1 MTFLN
6 RLLSRIKNE
15 RGAYMVFFAI
25 LIPILF
31 GCAGLAVD
39 LGNGFARHA
48 RLQKAA
54 DAAVLAASYVYDE
67 NNSAEMYRV
76 AEQYLQANLDNEE
89 DRALSLEEI
98 RKKYDMRLYPRHPKD
113 STKTEG
119 VLLTLDAT
127 EKIGA
132 KFIEFVGIHGF
143 SVDVR
148 ATTRVILKKNTGT
161 EDSGVFGFTMVAGY
175 SGPVENPG
183 DLNKNAIYINSDNVY
198 IHGKIHSNGPI
209 SIDHNNSGDKR
220 SVFIEK
226 GAFSSSAK
234 TDLEL
239 WSNRRIVDW
248 EHEDNTGPKDNGFYN
263 NDTMLRPRD
272 PPNRNDPFIYNPPPG
287 HQDPGSWAHFNRF
300 GYDDGTSQGQ
310 DVLASNTY
318 VDKIINIAME
328 KDNSSVE
335 KVYQYVEKYRN
346 EFSSTGGLYR
356 KDESSCKSGE
366 ESIYLDT
373 DGHYDSAGS
382 GRGFSVENDKQY
394 KIIITDG
401 DITVKSGN
409 CNTSWTNMTI
419 ISLHGNVTVN
429 ANEMNDR
436 FKAIIY
442 APNGC
447 VRYYHKVDFEGSI
460 VAKHIYSDVWDRSFY
475 WNPFQFGDHGESG
488 DSGSSGTT
496 GSGGVKQVKLHSNED
511 KDYSGIEISI

>member
-54 DAAVLAASYVYDE
+54 DAAVLAAAYVYDKD
-67 NNSAEMYRV
+67 NVTDLKTV
-76 AEQYLQANLDNEE
+76 AHTYLEANLYADTAMRDNYKI
-89 DRALSLEEI
+89 DKI
-98 RKKYDMRLYPRHPKD
+98 
-113 STKTEG
+113 TKRVYGDGTDETKG
-119 VLLTLDAT
+119 VLLSLYVSQNVDTTFMRILGLQKIPVSVEAT
-127 EKIGA
+127 ARLVPDSPI
-132 KFIEFVGIHGF
+132 
-143 SVDVR
+143 
-148 ATTRVILKKNTGT
+148 TG
-161 EDSGVFGFTMVAGY
+161 DPGVFGFTMVAGY
-175 SGPVENPG
+175 SGPVDNPG
-183 DLNKNAIYINSDNVY
+183 VLNKNAIYINSDNVY

-239 WSNRRIVDW
+239 WSNRRIIDK

-263 NDTMLRPRD
+263 NDTMLRP
-272 PPNRNDPFIYNPPPG
+272 PG
-287 HQDPGSWAHFNRF
+287 HQDPGSWVHFNRF

-318 VDKIINIAME
+318 VDKMINIAME

-382 GRGFSVENDKQY
+382 GSDFSENYKQY

-401 DITVKSGN
+401 DITVKQGN

-429 ANEMNDR
+429 ANEMHDR

-442 APNGC
+442 APNGY
-447 VRYYHKVDFEGSI
+447 VRYYPKVDFEGSI
-460 VAKHIYSDVWDRSFY
+460 VAKHIYSDVWNCSFY
-475 WNPFQFGDHGESG
+475 WNPFQFGDNGES
-488 DSGSSGTT
+488 
-496 GSGGVKQVKLHSNED
+496 KQVKLHSNED
-511 KDYSGIEISI
+511 KDYSEIEISI

>member
-1 MTFLN
+1 MTSLN

-54 DAAVLAASYVYDE
+54 DAAVLAAAYVYDKDDVTDLKT
-67 NNSAEMYRV
+67 V
-76 AEQYLQANLDNEE
+76 AHTYLEANLYADTAMRDNYKI
-89 DRALSLEEI
+89 DKI
-98 RKKYDMRLYPRHPKD
+98 
-113 STKTEG
+113 TKRVYGDGTDETKG
-119 VLLTLDAT
+119 VLLSLYVSQNVDTTFMRILGLQKIPVSVEAT
-127 EKIGA
+127 ARLVPDSPI
-132 KFIEFVGIHGF
+132 
-143 SVDVR
+143 
-148 ATTRVILKKNTGT
+148 TG
-161 EDSGVFGFTMVAGY
+161 DPGVFGFTMVAGY
-175 SGPVENPG
+175 SGPVENSW

-209 SIDHNNSGDKR
+209 SIDHNNSGGKR

-239 WSNRRIVDW
+239 WSNRKIVD
-248 EHEDNTGPKDNGFYN
+248 
-263 NDTMLRPRD
+263 
-272 PPNRNDPFIYNPPPG
+272 
-287 HQDPGSWAHFNRF
+287 SWAHFNRF

-318 VDKIINIAME
+318 VDKINIAME

-346 EFSSTGGLYR
+346 EFSPTGGLYR
-356 KDESSCKSGE
+356 NDESSCKSGE

-401 DITVKSGN
+401 DITVKQGN

-447 VRYYHKVDFEGSI
+447 VRYYHKVAFEGSI
-460 VAKHIYSDVWDRSFY
+460 VAKHIYTDVWDRSFY

>member
-1 MTFLN
+1 
-6 RLLSRIKNE
+6 
-15 RGAYMVFFAI
+15 
-25 LIPILF
+25 
-31 GCAGLAVD
+31 
-39 LGNGFARHA
+39 
-48 RLQKAA
+48 
-54 DAAVLAASYVYDE
+54 VLAAAYVYDKDDVTDLKT
-67 NNSAEMYRV
+67 V
-76 AEQYLQANLDNEE
+76 AHTYLEANLYADTAMRDNYKI
-89 DRALSLEEI
+89 DKI
-98 RKKYDMRLYPRHPKD
+98 
-113 STKTEG
+113 TKRVYGDGTDETKG
-119 VLLTLDAT
+119 VLLSLYVSQNVDTTFMRILGLQKIPVSVEAT
-127 EKIGA
+127 ARLVPDSPI
-132 KFIEFVGIHGF
+132 
-143 SVDVR
+143 
-148 ATTRVILKKNTGT
+148 TG
-161 EDSGVFGFTMVAGY
+161 DPGVFGFTMVAGY
-175 SGPVENPG
+175 SGPVENSW

-239 WSNRRIVDW
+239 WSNRKIVD
-248 EHEDNTGPKDNGFYN
+248 
-263 NDTMLRPRD
+263 
-272 PPNRNDPFIYNPPPG
+272 
-287 HQDPGSWAHFNRF
+287 SWAHFNRF

-318 VDKIINIAME
+318 VDKINIAME

-346 EFSSTGGLYR
+346 EFSPTGGLYR
-356 KDESSCKSGE
+356 NDESSCKSGE

-401 DITVKSGN
+401 DITVKQGN

-447 VRYYHKVDFEGSI
+447 VRYYHKVAFEGSI
-460 VAKHIYSDVWDRSFY
+460 VAKHIYTDVWDRSFY

>member
-54 DAAVLAASYVYDE
+54 DAAVLAAAYVYDKD
-67 NNSAEMYRV
+67 NVTDLKTV
-76 AEQYLQANLDNEE
+76 AHTYLEANLYADTAMRDNYKI
-89 DRALSLEEI
+89 DKI
-98 RKKYDMRLYPRHPKD
+98 
-113 STKTEG
+113 TKRVYGDGTDETKG
-119 VLLTLDAT
+119 VLLSLYVSQNVDTTFMRILGLQKIPVSVEAT
-127 EKIGA
+127 ARLVPDSPI
-132 KFIEFVGIHGF
+132 
-143 SVDVR
+143 
-148 ATTRVILKKNTGT
+148 TG
-161 EDSGVFGFTMVAGY
+161 DPGVFGFTMVAGY
-175 SGPVENPG
+175 SGPVDNPG
-183 DLNKNAIYINSDNVY
+183 VLNKNAIYINSDNVY

-239 WSNRRIVDW
+239 WSHSQNVTW
-248 EHEDNTGPKDNGFYN
+248 EHENNTGPKDNGFYN
-263 NDTMLRPRD
+263 NDTMLRP
-272 PPNRNDPFIYNPPPG
+272 PG
-287 HQDPGSWAHFNRF
+287 HQDPGLWVHFNRF

-318 VDKIINIAME
+318 VDKINIAME

-346 EFSSTGGLYR
+346 EFSTTGGLYR

-382 GRGFSVENDKQY
+382 GRGFSENDKQY

-401 DITVKSGN
+401 DINVKQGN

-447 VRYYHKVDFEGSI
+447 VRYYHKVAFEGSI
-460 VAKHIYSDVWDRSFY
+460 VAKHIYTDVWDRSFY

>member
-54 DAAVLAASYVYDE
+54 DAAVLAAAYVYDKDDVTDLKT
-67 NNSAEMYRV
+67 V
-76 AEQYLQANLDNEE
+76 AHTYLEANLYADTAMRDNYKI
-89 DRALSLEEI
+89 DKI
-98 RKKYDMRLYPRHPKD
+98 
-113 STKTEG
+113 TKRVYGDGTDETKG
-119 VLLTLDAT
+119 VLLSLYVSQNVDTTFMRILGLQKIPVSVEAT
-127 EKIGA
+127 ARLVPDSPI
-132 KFIEFVGIHGF
+132 
-143 SVDVR
+143 
-148 ATTRVILKKNTGT
+148 TG
-161 EDSGVFGFTMVAGY
+161 DPGVFGFTMVAGY
-175 SGPVENPG
+175 SEPFENPW
-183 DLNKNAIYINSDNVY
+183 DLKKDDINRNAIYINSDNVY

-239 WSNRRIVDW
+239 WSNRSIVDW
-248 EHEDNTGPKDNGFYN
+248 EHENNTGPKDNGFYN
-263 NDTMLRPRD
+263 NDTMLC
-272 PPNRNDPFIYNPPPG
+272 PPG
-287 HQDPGSWAHFNRF
+287 HQDPGSWVHFNRF
-300 GYDDGTSQGQ
+300 GYYDGTSQGQ

-318 VDKIINIAME
+318 VDKINIAME

-346 EFSSTGGLYR
+346 EFGGLYR

-382 GRGFSVENDKQY
+382 GSGFSENDKQY

-401 DITVKSGN
+401 DITVKQGN

-447 VRYYHKVDFEGSI
+447 VRYYHKVAFEGSI
-460 VAKHIYSDVWDRSFY
+460 VAKHIYTDVWDRSFY

>member
-31 GCAGLAVD
+31 ACAGLAVD

-54 DAAVLAASYVYDE
+54 DAAVLAAAYVYDKDDVTDLKT
-67 NNSAEMYRV
+67 V
-76 AEQYLQANLDNEE
+76 AHTYLEANLYADTAMRDNYKI
-89 DRALSLEEI
+89 DKI
-98 RKKYDMRLYPRHPKD
+98 
-113 STKTEG
+113 TKRVYGDGTDETKG
-119 VLLTLDAT
+119 VLLSLYVSQNVDTTFMRILGLQKIPVSVEAT
-127 EKIGA
+127 ARLVPDSPI
-132 KFIEFVGIHGF
+132 
-143 SVDVR
+143 
-148 ATTRVILKKNTGT
+148 TG
-161 EDSGVFGFTMVAGY
+161 DPGVFGFTMVAGY
-175 SGPVENPG
+175 SGPVENSW
-183 DLNKNAIYINSDNVY
+183 DLNKNAIYINSCNVY

-209 SIDHNNSGDKR
+209 SIDHNNIEDKR

-226 GAFSSSAK
+226 GAFSSSVQ
-234 TDLEL
+234 TDLDL
-239 WSNRRIVDW
+239 WSNRI
-248 EHEDNTGPKDNGFYN
+248 
-263 NDTMLRPRD
+263 
-272 PPNRNDPFIYNPPPG
+272 IYNQPPG
-287 HQDPGSWAHFNRF
+287 HQDPGSGAHFNRF
-300 GYDDGTSQGQ
+300 GYYDGTSQGQ

-318 VDKIINIAME
+318 VDKMINIAME

-475 WNPFQFGDHGESG
+475 WNPFQFGDNGES
-488 DSGSSGTT
+488 
-496 GSGGVKQVKLHSNED
+496 KQVKLHSNED
-511 KDYSGIEISI
+511 KDYSEIEISI

>member
-6 RLLSRIKNE
+6 RLRSSLKNE

-54 DAAVLAASYVYDE
+54 DAAVLAAAYVYDKDDVTDLKT
-67 NNSAEMYRV
+67 V
-76 AEQYLQANLDNEE
+76 AHTYLEANLYADTAMRDNYKI
-89 DRALSLEEI
+89 DKI
-98 RKKYDMRLYPRHPKD
+98 
-113 STKTEG
+113 TKRVYGDGTDETKG
-119 VLLTLDAT
+119 VLLSLYVSQNVDTTFMRILGLQKIPVSVEAT
-127 EKIGA
+127 ARLVPDSPI
-132 KFIEFVGIHGF
+132 
-143 SVDVR
+143 
-148 ATTRVILKKNTGT
+148 TG
-161 EDSGVFGFTMVAGY
+161 DPGVFGFTMVAGY

-209 SIDHNNSGDKR
+209 SIDKNNIGDKR

-239 WSNRRIVDW
+239 WSNRSIVDK
-248 EHEDNTGPKDNGFYN
+248 EHENNTGPKDNGFYN
-263 NDTMLRPRD
+263 NDTMLS
-272 PPNRNDPFIYNPPPG
+272 PPG
-287 HQDPGSWAHFNRF
+287 HQDPGSWVHFNRF

-318 VDKIINIAME
+318 VDKINIAME

-382 GRGFSVENDKQY
+382 GRGFSVENNKQY

-401 DITVKSGN
+401 DITVNREN

-419 ISLHGNVTVN
+419 ISLHGNVYVY
-429 ANEMNDR
+429 ANEMHDR

-447 VRYYHKVDFEGSI
+447 VRYYHKVAFEGSI
-460 VAKHIYSDVWDRSFY
+460 VAKHIFSNVWYCSFY

>member
-54 DAAVLAASYVYDE
+54 DAAVLAAAYVYDK
-67 NNSAEMYRV
+67 NDVTDLKTV
-76 AEQYLQANLDNEE
+76 AHTYLEANLYADTAMKDNYKI
-89 DRALSLEEI
+89 DKI
-98 RKKYDMRLYPRHPKD
+98 
-113 STKTEG
+113 TKRVYGDGTDETKG
-119 VLLTLDAT
+119 VLLSLYVSQNVDTTFMRILGLQKIPVSVEAT
-127 EKIGA
+127 ARLVPDSPI
-132 KFIEFVGIHGF
+132 
-143 SVDVR
+143 
-148 ATTRVILKKNTGT
+148 TG
-161 EDSGVFGFTMVAGY
+161 DPGVFGFTMVAGY
-175 SGPVENPG
+175 SGPVENSG

-209 SIDHNNSGDKR
+209 SIDNNNIGDKR

-239 WSNRRIVDW
+239 WSHSQNVDW
-248 EHEDNTGPKDNGFYN
+248 EHENNTGPKDNGFYN
-263 NDTMLRPRD
+263 NDTMLRP
-272 PPNRNDPFIYNPPPG
+272 PG
-287 HQDPGSWAHFNRF
+287 HQDPGLWVHFNRF
-300 GYDDGTSQGQ
+300 GYYDGTSQGQ

-318 VDKIINIAME
+318 VDKINIAME

-346 EFSSTGGLYR
+346 EFPPTGGLYR

-382 GRGFSVENDKQY
+382 GHGFSVENDKQY

-401 DITVKSGN
+401 DINVNPEN

-419 ISLHGNVTVN
+419 ISLHGNVNVY
-429 ANEMNDR
+429 ANEMHDR

-447 VRYYHKVDFEGSI
+447 VRYYHKVAFEGSI
-460 VAKHIYSDVWDRSFY
+460 VAKHIFSNVWYCSFY

-511 KDYSGIEISI
+511 KDYSEIEISI

>member
-54 DAAVLAASYVYDE
+54 DAAVLAAAYVYDKDDVTDLKT
-67 NNSAEMYRV
+67 V
-76 AEQYLQANLDNEE
+76 AHTYLEANLYADTAMRDNYKI
-89 DRALSLEEI
+89 DKI
-98 RKKYDMRLYPRHPKD
+98 
-113 STKTEG
+113 TKRVYGDGTDETKG
-119 VLLTLDAT
+119 VLLSLYVSQNVDTTFMRILGLQKIPVSVEAT
-127 EKIGA
+127 ARLVPDSPI
-132 KFIEFVGIHGF
+132 
-143 SVDVR
+143 
-148 ATTRVILKKNTGT
+148 TG
-161 EDSGVFGFTMVAGY
+161 DPGVFGFTMVAGY
-175 SGPVENPG
+175 SGPVENSW

-239 WSNRRIVDW
+239 WSHSQNVTW
-248 EHEDNTGPKDNGFYN
+248 EHENNTGPKDNGFYN
-263 NDTMLRPRD
+263 NDTMLRP
-272 PPNRNDPFIYNPPPG
+272 PG
-287 HQDPGSWAHFNRF
+287 HQDPGLWVHFNRL

-318 VDKIINIAME
+318 VDKINIAME

-346 EFSSTGGLYR
+346 EFSPTGGLYR

-401 DITVKSGN
+401 DINVKQGN

-447 VRYYHKVDFEGSI
+447 VRYYHKVAFEGSI
-460 VAKHIYSDVWDRSFY
+460 VAKHIYTDVWDRSFY

>member
-1 MTFLN
+1 MTFFD

-31 GCAGLAVD
+31 ACAGLAVD

-54 DAAVLAASYVYDE
+54 DAAVLAAAYVYDKDDVTDLKT
-67 NNSAEMYRV
+67 V
-76 AEQYLQANLDNEE
+76 AHTYLEANLYADTAMRDNYKI
-89 DRALSLEEI
+89 DKI
-98 RKKYDMRLYPRHPKD
+98 
-113 STKTEG
+113 TKRVYGDGTDETKG
-119 VLLTLDAT
+119 VLLSLYVSQNVDTTFMRILGLQKIPVSVEAT
-127 EKIGA
+127 ARLVPDSPI
-132 KFIEFVGIHGF
+132 
-143 SVDVR
+143 
-148 ATTRVILKKNTGT
+148 TG
-161 EDSGVFGFTMVAGY
+161 DPGVFGFTMVAGY
-175 SGPVENPG
+175 SKFFKDPWESNKNTI
-183 DLNKNAIYINSDNVY
+183 DKNAIYIHNDNVY

-209 SIDHNNSGDKR
+209 SIDNNNIGDKR

-248 EHEDNTGPKDNGFYN
+248 EHENNTGPQDNGFYN

-287 HQDPGSWAHFNRF
+287 HHDPGSWAHFNRF

-318 VDKIINIAME
+318 VDKINIAME

-346 EFSSTGGLYR
+346 EFSPNGGLYR

-366 ESIYLDT
+366 ESIYLAT

-382 GRGFSVENDKQY
+382 GRGFSDREENYKQY

-401 DITVKSGN
+401 DITVNPGN

-447 VRYYHKVDFEGSI
+447 VRYSHKVAFEGSI
-460 VAKHIYSDVWDRSFY
+460 VAEHIYSDAGNYSFY

-488 DSGSSGTT
+488 GSGSSGTT

-511 KDYSGIEISI
+511 KDYSEIEISI

>member
-1 MTFLN
+1 MTSLN

-31 GCAGLAVD
+31 ACAGLAVD

-54 DAAVLAASYVYDE
+54 DAAVLAAAYVYDKDDVTDLKT
-67 NNSAEMYRV
+67 V
-76 AEQYLQANLDNEE
+76 AHTYLEANLYADTAMRDNYKI
-89 DRALSLEEI
+89 DKI
-98 RKKYDMRLYPRHPKD
+98 
-113 STKTEG
+113 TKRVYGDGTDETKG
-119 VLLTLDAT
+119 VLLSLYVSQNVDTTFMRILGLQKIPVSVEAT
-127 EKIGA
+127 ARLVPDSPI
-132 KFIEFVGIHGF
+132 
-143 SVDVR
+143 
-148 ATTRVILKKNTGT
+148 TG
-161 EDSGVFGFTMVAGY
+161 DPGVFGFTMVAGY
-175 SGPVENPG
+175 SGPVENFW
-183 DLNKNAIYINSDNVY
+183 DWNKNAIYIHGDNVY

-209 SIDHNNSGDKR
+209 SIDDNNIGDKR

-239 WSNRRIVDW
+239 WSHRRIVDW

-272 PPNRNDPFIYNPPPG
+272 PPNRNDPFIDNPPPG
-287 HQDPGSWAHFNRF
+287 HHDPGSWVHFNRF
-300 GYDDGTSQGQ
+300 GYADGTSQGQ

-318 VDKIINIAME
+318 VDKINIAMK

-346 EFSSTGGLYR
+346 EFSPTGELYR

-373 DGHYDSAGS
+373 DGHYDSASS
-382 GRGFSVENDKQY
+382 GRDFSENNKQY

-401 DITVKSGN
+401 DITVKQGN

-442 APNGC
+442 APNGY
-447 VRYYHKVDFEGSI
+447 VFYYPKMAFEGSI
-460 VAKHIYSDVWDRSFY
+460 VAKHIFSDVWNCSFC

-511 KDYSGIEISI
+511 KDYSEIEISI

>member
-54 DAAVLAASYVYDE
+54 DAAVLAAAYVYDKDDVTDLKT
-67 NNSAEMYRV
+67 V
-76 AEQYLQANLDNEE
+76 AHTYLEANLYADTAMRDNYKI
-89 DRALSLEEI
+89 DKI
-98 RKKYDMRLYPRHPKD
+98 
-113 STKTEG
+113 TKRVYGDGTDETKG
-119 VLLTLDAT
+119 VLLSLYVSQNVDTTFMRILGLQKIPVSVEAT
-127 EKIGA
+127 ARLVPDSPI
-132 KFIEFVGIHGF
+132 
-143 SVDVR
+143 
-148 ATTRVILKKNTGT
+148 TG
-161 EDSGVFGFTMVAGY
+161 DPGVFGFTMVAGY
-175 SGPVENPG
+175 SGPVDNPG
-183 DLNKNAIYINSDNVY
+183 VLNKNAIYINSDNVY

-239 WSNRRIVDW
+239 WSHSQNVTL
-248 EHEDNTGPKDNGFYN
+248 EHENNTGPKDNGFYN
-263 NDTMLRPRD
+263 NDTMLRP
-272 PPNRNDPFIYNPPPG
+272 PG
-287 HQDPGSWAHFNRF
+287 HQDPGLWVHFNRF

-318 VDKIINIAME
+318 VDKINIAME

-346 EFSSTGGLYR
+346 PTGGLYR

-382 GRGFSVENDKQY
+382 GRGFSENDKQY

-401 DITVKSGN
+401 DITVKQGN

-447 VRYYHKVDFEGSI
+447 VRYYHKVAFEGSI
-460 VAKHIYSDVWDRSFY
+460 VAKHIYTDVWDRSFY

>member
-54 DAAVLAASYVYDE
+54 DAAVLAAAYVYDKDDVTDLKT
-67 NNSAEMYRV
+67 V
-76 AEQYLQANLDNEE
+76 AHTYLEANLYADTAMRDNYKI
-89 DRALSLEEI
+89 DKI
-98 RKKYDMRLYPRHPKD
+98 
-113 STKTEG
+113 TKRVYGDGTDETKG
-119 VLLTLDAT
+119 VLLSLYVSQNVDTTFMRILGLQKIPVSVEAT
-127 EKIGA
+127 ARLVPDSPI
-132 KFIEFVGIHGF
+132 
-143 SVDVR
+143 
-148 ATTRVILKKNTGT
+148 TG
-161 EDSGVFGFTMVAGY
+161 DPGVFGFTMVAGY
-175 SGPVENPG
+175 SGPVENSW

-209 SIDHNNSGDKR
+209 SIDHNNNGDKR

-239 WSNRRIVDW
+239 WSHSQNVEG
-248 EHEDNTGPKDNGFYN
+248 EHENNTGPKDNGFYN
-263 NDTMLRPRD
+263 NDTMLRP
-272 PPNRNDPFIYNPPPG
+272 PG
-287 HQDPGSWAHFNRF
+287 HQDPGLWVHFNRF

-318 VDKIINIAME
+318 VDKINIAME

-382 GRGFSVENDKQY
+382 GRGFSENYKQY

-401 DITVKSGN
+401 DINVNQGN

-419 ISLHGNVTVN
+419 ISLHGNVNVY
-429 ANEMNDR
+429 ANEMHDR

>member
-31 GCAGLAVD
+31 ACAGLAVD

-54 DAAVLAASYVYDE
+54 DAAVLAAAYVYDKDDVTDLKT
-67 NNSAEMYRV
+67 V
-76 AEQYLQANLDNEE
+76 AHTYLEANLYADTAMRDNYKI
-89 DRALSLEEI
+89 DKI
-98 RKKYDMRLYPRHPKD
+98 
-113 STKTEG
+113 TKRVYGDGTDETKG
-119 VLLTLDAT
+119 VLLSLYVSQNVDTTFMRILGLQKIPVSVEAT
-127 EKIGA
+127 ARLVPDSPI
-132 KFIEFVGIHGF
+132 
-143 SVDVR
+143 
-148 ATTRVILKKNTGT
+148 TG
-161 EDSGVFGFTMVAGY
+161 DPGVFGFTMVAGY
-175 SGPVENPG
+175 SGPVVNSW
-183 DLNKNAIYINSDNVY
+183 DLNKNAIYIKSCNVY

-209 SIDHNNSGDKR
+209 SIDHNNIEDKR

-226 GAFSSSAK
+226 GAFSSSVQ
-234 TDLEL
+234 TDLDL
-239 WSNRRIVDW
+239 WSNRQ
-248 EHEDNTGPKDNGFYN
+248 
-263 NDTMLRPRD
+263 
-272 PPNRNDPFIYNPPPG
+272 PPG
-287 HQDPGSWAHFNRF
+287 DQDPGSGAHFNRF
-300 GYDDGTSQGQ
+300 GYYDGTSQGQ

-318 VDKIINIAME
+318 VDKINIAME

-346 EFSSTGGLYR
+346 EFSPTGGLYR

-382 GRGFSVENDKQY
+382 GSGFSENNKQY

-401 DITVKSGN
+401 EINVNLGN

-419 ISLHGNVTVN
+419 ISLHGNVNVY
-429 ANEMNDR
+429 ANEMHDR

-442 APNGC
+442 APNGD
-447 VRYYHKVDFEGSI
+447 VRYYPKVDFEGSI
-460 VAKHIYSDVWDRSFY
+460 VAKHIFSDVWDCSFY
-475 WNPFQFGDHGESG
+475 WNPFQFGDS
-488 DSGSSGTT
+488 
-496 GSGGVKQVKLHSNED
+496 GVKQVKLHSNED

>member
-6 RLLSRIKNE
+6 RLLSSLKNE

-89 DRALSLEEI
+89 DRALSLDEI
-98 RKKYDMRLYPRHPKD
+98 RKKYDMKLYGRKAQD
-113 STKTEG
+113 STKTKG
-119 VLLTLDAT
+119 VLLSLYVSQNVDTTFMRILGLQKIPVSVEAT
-127 EKIGA
+127 ARLVPDSPI
-132 KFIEFVGIHGF
+132 
-143 SVDVR
+143 
-148 ATTRVILKKNTGT
+148 TG
-161 EDSGVFGFTMVAGY
+161 DPGVFGFTMVAGY
-175 SGPVENPG
+175 SGPVDNPG
-183 DLNKNAIYINSDNVY
+183 VLNKNAIYINSDNVY

-209 SIDHNNSGDKR
+209 SIDHNNIGDKR

-239 WSNRRIVDW
+239 WSHSQNVTW
-248 EHEDNTGPKDNGFYN
+248 EHENNTGPKDNGFYN
-263 NDTMLRPRD
+263 NDTMLRP
-272 PPNRNDPFIYNPPPG
+272 PG
-287 HQDPGSWAHFNRF
+287 HQDPGLWVHFNRF
-300 GYDDGTSQGQ
+300 GYYDGTSQGQ

-318 VDKIINIAME
+318 VDKINIAME

-346 EFSSTGGLYR
+346 EFGGLYR

-382 GRGFSVENDKQY
+382 GSGFSENYKQY

-401 DITVKSGN
+401 DITVNREN

-419 ISLHGNVTVN
+419 ISLHGDVNVY
-429 ANEMNDR
+429 ANEMHDR

-447 VRYYHKVDFEGSI
+447 VRYYHKVAFEGSI
-460 VAKHIYSDVWDRSFY
+460 VAKHIFSNVWYCSFY

>member
-31 GCAGLAVD
+31 ACAGLAVD

-54 DAAVLAASYVYDE
+54 DAAVLAAAYVYDKDDVTDLKT
-67 NNSAEMYRV
+67 V
-76 AEQYLQANLDNEE
+76 AHTYLEANLYADTAMRDNYKI
-89 DRALSLEEI
+89 DKI
-98 RKKYDMRLYPRHPKD
+98 
-113 STKTEG
+113 TKRVYGDGTDETKG
-119 VLLTLDAT
+119 VLLSLYVSQNVDTTFMRILGLQKIPVSVEAT
-127 EKIGA
+127 ARLVPDSPI
-132 KFIEFVGIHGF
+132 
-143 SVDVR
+143 
-148 ATTRVILKKNTGT
+148 TG
-161 EDSGVFGFTMVAGY
+161 DPGVFGFTMVAGY
-175 SGPVENPG
+175 SGPVDNPG
-183 DLNKNAIYINSDNVY
+183 VLNKNAIYINSDNVY

-239 WSNRRIVDW
+239 WSHSQNVTW
-248 EHEDNTGPKDNGFYN
+248 EHENNTGPKDNGFYN
-263 NDTMLRPRD
+263 NDTMLRP
-272 PPNRNDPFIYNPPPG
+272 PG
-287 HQDPGSWAHFNRF
+287 HQDPGLWVHFNRF

-318 VDKIINIAME
+318 VDKINIAME

-382 GRGFSVENDKQY
+382 GRGFSENDKQY

-401 DITVKSGN
+401 DITVKQGN

-447 VRYYHKVDFEGSI
+447 VRYYHKVAFEGSI
-460 VAKHIYSDVWDRSFY
+460 VAKHIYTDVWDRSFY

>member
-6 RLLSRIKNE
+6 RLRSSLKNE

-31 GCAGLAVD
+31 ACAGLAVD

-54 DAAVLAASYVYDE
+54 DAAVLAAAYVYDKDDVTDLKT
-67 NNSAEMYRV
+67 V
-76 AEQYLQANLDNEE
+76 AHTYLEANLYADTAMRDNYKI
-89 DRALSLEEI
+89 DKI
-98 RKKYDMRLYPRHPKD
+98 
-113 STKTEG
+113 TKRVYGEGTDETKG
-119 VLLTLDAT
+119 VLLSLYVSQNVDTTFMRILGLQKIPVSVEAT
-127 EKIGA
+127 ARLVPDSPI
-132 KFIEFVGIHGF
+132 
-143 SVDVR
+143 
-148 ATTRVILKKNTGT
+148 TG
-161 EDSGVFGFTMVAGY
+161 DPGVFGFTMVAGY
-175 SGPVENPG
+175 SGPVENFW
-183 DLNKNAIYINSDNVY
+183 DWNKNAIYINSCNVY

-209 SIDHNNSGDKR
+209 SIDHNNIEDKR

-226 GAFSSSAK
+226 GAFSSSVQ
-234 TDLEL
+234 TDLDL
-239 WSNRRIVDW
+239 WSNRI
-248 EHEDNTGPKDNGFYN
+248 
-263 NDTMLRPRD
+263 
-272 PPNRNDPFIYNPPPG
+272 IYNQPPG
-287 HQDPGSWAHFNRF
+287 HQDPGSGAHFNRF
-300 GYDDGTSQGQ
+300 GYYDGTSQGQ

-318 VDKIINIAME
+318 VDKMINIAME

-475 WNPFQFGDHGESG
+475 WNPFQFGDNGES
-488 DSGSSGTT
+488 
-496 GSGGVKQVKLHSNED
+496 KQVKLHSNED
-511 KDYSGIEISI
+511 KDYSEIEISI

>member
-54 DAAVLAASYVYDE
+54 DAAVLAAAYVYDKDDVTDLKT
-67 NNSAEMYRV
+67 V
-76 AEQYLQANLDNEE
+76 AHTYLEANLYADTAMRDNYKI
-89 DRALSLEEI
+89 DKI
-98 RKKYDMRLYPRHPKD
+98 
-113 STKTEG
+113 TKRVYGDGTDETKG
-119 VLLTLDAT
+119 VLLSLYVSQNVDTTFMRILGLQKIPVSVEAT
-127 EKIGA
+127 ARLVPDSPI
-132 KFIEFVGIHGF
+132 
-143 SVDVR
+143 
-148 ATTRVILKKNTGT
+148 TG
-161 EDSGVFGFTMVAGY
+161 DPGVFGFTMVAGY

-183 DLNKNAIYINSDNVY
+183 DLNKNAIWINSDNVY

-239 WSNRRIVDW
+239 WSHSQNVTW
-248 EHEDNTGPKDNGFYN
+248 EHENNTGPKDNGFYN
-263 NDTMLRPRD
+263 NDTMLRP
-272 PPNRNDPFIYNPPPG
+272 PG
-287 HQDPGSWAHFNRF
+287 HQDPGLWVHFNRF
-300 GYDDGTSQGQ
+300 GYYDGTSQGQ

-318 VDKIINIAME
+318 VDKINIAME

-373 DGHYDSAGS
+373 NGHYDSAGS

-401 DITVKSGN
+401 DINVNPEN

-419 ISLHGNVTVN
+419 ISLHGNVNVY
-429 ANEMNDR
+429 ANVMHDR

-447 VRYYHKVDFEGSI
+447 VRYYHKVAFEGSI
-460 VAKHIYSDVWDRSFY
+460 VAKHIFSNVWYCSFY

>member
-127 EKIGA
+127 EKIGS

-148 ATTRVILKKNTGT
+148 ATTRVILKKNIGTG
-161 EDSGVFGFTMVAGY
+161 DSGVFGFTMVAGY
-175 SGPVENPG
+175 SGPVVNSW
-183 DLNKNAIYINSDNVY
+183 DLDKNAIHIKSDNVY

-209 SIDHNNSGDKR
+209 SIDHNTSGGKR

-226 GAFSSSAK
+226 GAFSSSVK

-239 WSNRRIVDW
+239 WSNRI
-248 EHEDNTGPKDNGFYN
+248 
-263 NDTMLRPRD
+263 
-272 PPNRNDPFIYNPPPG
+272 IYNPPPE
-287 HQDPGSWAHFNRF
+287 HQDSGSWAHFNRF
-300 GYDDGTSQGQ
+300 GYDDGTRQGQ

-318 VDKIINIAME
+318 VDKMINIAME

-346 EFSSTGGLYR
+346 ATGGLYR

-373 DGHYDSAGS
+373 DGHYTDVHDDFAVSKH
-382 GRGFSVENDKQY
+382 GFSVENDKQY

-401 DITVKSGN
+401 DINVKQGN

-419 ISLHGNVTVN
+419 ISLHGNVNVY
-429 ANEMNDR
+429 ANEMHDR

-460 VAKHIYSDVWDRSFY
+460 VAKHIYSDVWNRSFY

-511 KDYSGIEISI
+511 KDYSEIEISI

>member
-6 RLLSRIKNE
+6 RLLSSLKNE

-54 DAAVLAASYVYDE
+54 DAAVLAAAYVYDKDDVTDLKT
-67 NNSAEMYRV
+67 V
-76 AEQYLQANLDNEE
+76 AHTYLEANLYADTAMRDNYKI
-89 DRALSLEEI
+89 DKI
-98 RKKYDMRLYPRHPKD
+98 
-113 STKTEG
+113 TKRVYGDGTDETKG
-119 VLLTLDAT
+119 VLLSLYVSQNVDTTFMRILGLQKIPVSVEAT
-127 EKIGA
+127 ARLVPDSPI
-132 KFIEFVGIHGF
+132 
-143 SVDVR
+143 
-148 ATTRVILKKNTGT
+148 TG
-161 EDSGVFGFTMVAGY
+161 DPGVFGFTMVAGY
-175 SGPVENPG
+175 SGPVENSW

-239 WSNRRIVDW
+239 WSHSQNVTW
-248 EHEDNTGPKDNGFYN
+248 EHENNTGPKDNGFYN
-263 NDTMLRPRD
+263 NDTMLRP
-272 PPNRNDPFIYNPPPG
+272 PG
-287 HQDPGSWAHFNRF
+287 HQDPGLWVHFNRF

-318 VDKIINIAME
+318 VDKINIAME

-346 EFSSTGGLYR
+346 PTGGLYR

-382 GRGFSVENDKQY
+382 GRGFSENDKQY

-401 DITVKSGN
+401 DITVKQGN

-447 VRYYHKVDFEGSI
+447 VRYYHKVAFEGSI
-460 VAKHIYSDVWDRSFY
+460 VAKHIYTDVWDRSFY

>member
-1 MTFLN
+1 MTFFD
-6 RLLSRIKNE
+6 RLLSSLKNE

-39 LGNGFARHA
+39 LGNGFARHE

-54 DAAVLAASYVYDE
+54 DAAVLAAAYVYDKDDVTDLKT
-67 NNSAEMYRV
+67 V
-76 AEQYLQANLDNEE
+76 AHTYLEANLYADTAMRDNYKI
-89 DRALSLEEI
+89 DKI
-98 RKKYDMRLYPRHPKD
+98 
-113 STKTEG
+113 TKRVYGDGTDETKG
-119 VLLTLDAT
+119 VLLSLYVSQNVDTTFMRILGLQKIPVSVEAT
-127 EKIGA
+127 ARLVPDSPI
-132 KFIEFVGIHGF
+132 
-143 SVDVR
+143 
-148 ATTRVILKKNTGT
+148 TG
-161 EDSGVFGFTMVAGY
+161 DPGVFGFTMVAGY
-175 SGPVENPG
+175 SGPVENFW
-183 DLNKNAIYINSDNVY
+183 DLNKNAIYIHGDNVY

-239 WSNRRIVDW
+239 WSNSREVTW

-263 NDTMLRPRD
+263 NDTMLRP
-272 PPNRNDPFIYNPPPG
+272 PG
-287 HQDPGSWAHFNRF
+287 HQDPGSWVHFNRF

-318 VDKIINIAME
+318 VDKINIAMK

-401 DITVKSGN
+401 DITVKQGN

-442 APNGC
+442 APNGN
-447 VRYYHKVDFEGSI
+447 VWYYHKVAFEGSI
-460 VAKHIYSDVWDRSFY
+460 VAKHIFSDVWNRSFY

>member
-54 DAAVLAASYVYDE
+54 DAAVLAAAYVYDKDDVTDLKT
-67 NNSAEMYRV
+67 V
-76 AEQYLQANLDNEE
+76 AHTYLEANLYADSAMRDNYKIDKITKRVYGDGTDETKGIL
-89 DRALSLEEI
+89 LSL
-98 RKKYDMRLYPRHPKD
+98 YVSQNVDTTFMRILGLQKIPVSVEATARLVPD
-113 STKTEG
+113 SP
-119 VLLTLDAT
+119 
-127 EKIGA
+127 I
-132 KFIEFVGIHGF
+132 
-143 SVDVR
+143 
-148 ATTRVILKKNTGT
+148 TG
-161 EDSGVFGFTMVAGY
+161 DPGVFGFTMVAGY
-175 SGPVENPG
+175 SGPVENFW
-183 DLNKNAIYINSDNVY
+183 DLNKNAIYIHGDNVY

-209 SIDHNNSGDKR
+209 SIDKNNIGDKR

-239 WSNRRIVDW
+239 WSNSREVTW

-263 NDTMLRPRD
+263 NDTMLRP
-272 PPNRNDPFIYNPPPG
+272 PG
-287 HQDPGSWAHFNRF
+287 HQDPGSWVHFNRF
-300 GYDDGTSQGQ
+300 GYYDGTSQGQ

-318 VDKIINIAME
+318 VDKINIAMK

-346 EFSSTGGLYR
+346 EFSSTGELYR

-366 ESIYLDT
+366 ESIYLAT

-401 DITVKSGN
+401 DITVKQGN

-442 APNGC
+442 APNGN
-447 VRYYHKVDFEGSI
+447 VWYYHKVAFEGSI
-460 VAKHIYSDVWDRSFY
+460 VAKHIFSDVWDRSFY

>member
-6 RLLSRIKNE
+6 RLLSSLKNE

-54 DAAVLAASYVYDE
+54 DAAVLAAAYVYDK
-67 NNSAEMYRV
+67 NDVTDLKTV
-76 AEQYLQANLDNEE
+76 AHTYLEANLYADTAMRDNYKI
-89 DRALSLEEI
+89 DKI
-98 RKKYDMRLYPRHPKD
+98 
-113 STKTEG
+113 TKRVYGDGTDETKG
-119 VLLTLDAT
+119 VLLSLYVSQNVDTTFMRILGLQKIPVSVEAT
-127 EKIGA
+127 ARLVPDSPI
-132 KFIEFVGIHGF
+132 
-143 SVDVR
+143 
-148 ATTRVILKKNTGT
+148 TG
-161 EDSGVFGFTMVAGY
+161 DPGVFGFTMVAGY
-175 SGPVENPG
+175 SGPVENFW
-183 DLNKNAIYINSDNVY
+183 DLNKNAIYIHGDNVY

-209 SIDHNNSGDKR
+209 SIDKNNIGDKR

-239 WSNRRIVDW
+239 WSNSREVTW

-263 NDTMLRPRD
+263 NDTMLRP
-272 PPNRNDPFIYNPPPG
+272 PG
-287 HQDPGSWAHFNRF
+287 HQDPGSWVHFNRF
-300 GYDDGTSQGQ
+300 GYNDGTSQGQ

-318 VDKIINIAME
+318 VDKINIAMK

-346 EFSSTGGLYR
+346 EFGGLYR

-382 GRGFSVENDKQY
+382 GRGFSVENYKQY

-401 DITVKSGN
+401 DITVKQGN

-442 APNGC
+442 APNGN
-447 VRYYHKVDFEGSI
+447 VWYYHKVAFEGSI
-460 VAKHIYSDVWDRSFY
+460 VAKHIFSDVWNCSFY

-496 GSGGVKQVKLHSNED
+496 GSSGVKQVKLHSNED
-511 KDYSGIEISI
+511 KDYSEIEISI

>member
-6 RLLSRIKNE
+6 RLLFSLKNE

-54 DAAVLAASYVYDE
+54 DAAVLAAAYVYDKDDVTDLKT
-67 NNSAEMYRV
+67 V
-76 AEQYLQANLDNEE
+76 AHTYLEANLYADTAMRDNYKI
-89 DRALSLEEI
+89 DKI
-98 RKKYDMRLYPRHPKD
+98 
-113 STKTEG
+113 TKRVYGDGTDETKG
-119 VLLTLDAT
+119 VLLSLYVSQNVDTTFMRILGLQKIPVSVEAT
-127 EKIGA
+127 ARLVPDSPI
-132 KFIEFVGIHGF
+132 
-143 SVDVR
+143 
-148 ATTRVILKKNTGT
+148 TG
-161 EDSGVFGFTMVAGY
+161 DPGVFGFTMVAGY
-175 SGPVENPG
+175 SGPVENFW

-239 WSNRRIVDW
+239 WSHSQNVDW
-248 EHEDNTGPKDNGFYN
+248 EHENNTGPKDNGFYN
-263 NDTMLRPRD
+263 NDTMLRP
-272 PPNRNDPFIYNPPPG
+272 PG
-287 HQDPGSWAHFNRF
+287 HQDPGSWVHFNRF
-300 GYDDGTSQGQ
+300 GYYDGTSQGQ

-318 VDKIINIAME
+318 VDKINIAME

-373 DGHYDSAGS
+373 DGRYDSAGS
-382 GRGFSVENDKQY
+382 GHGFSVENHKQY

-401 DITVKSGN
+401 DITVKQGN

>member
-31 GCAGLAVD
+31 ACAGLAVD

-54 DAAVLAASYVYDE
+54 DAAVLAAAYVYDKDDVTDLKT
-67 NNSAEMYRV
+67 V
-76 AEQYLQANLDNEE
+76 AHTYLEANLYADTAMRDNYKI
-89 DRALSLEEI
+89 DKI
-98 RKKYDMRLYPRHPKD
+98 
-113 STKTEG
+113 TKRVYGDGTDETKG
-119 VLLTLDAT
+119 VLLSLYVSQNVDTTFMRILGLQKIPVSVEAT
-127 EKIGA
+127 ARLVPDSPI
-132 KFIEFVGIHGF
+132 
-143 SVDVR
+143 
-148 ATTRVILKKNTGT
+148 TG
-161 EDSGVFGFTMVAGY
+161 DPGVFGFTMVAGY
-175 SGPVENPG
+175 SGPVDNPG
-183 DLNKNAIYINSDNVY
+183 VLNKNAIYINSDNVY

-239 WSNRRIVDW
+239 WSHSQNVTW
-248 EHEDNTGPKDNGFYN
+248 EHENNTGPKDNGFYN
-263 NDTMLRPRD
+263 NDTMLRP
-272 PPNRNDPFIYNPPPG
+272 PG
-287 HQDPGSWAHFNRF
+287 HQDPGLWVHFNRF

-318 VDKIINIAME
+318 VDKINIAME

-346 EFSSTGGLYR
+346 EFSPTGGLYR

-382 GRGFSVENDKQY
+382 GRGFSENDKQY

-401 DITVKSGN
+401 DINVKQGN

-447 VRYYHKVDFEGSI
+447 VRYYHKVAFEGSI
-460 VAKHIYSDVWDRSFY
+460 VAKHIYTDVWDRSFY

>member
-54 DAAVLAASYVYDE
+54 DAAVLAAAYVYDKD
-67 NNSAEMYRV
+67 NVTDLKTV
-76 AEQYLQANLDNEE
+76 AHTYLEANLYADTAMRDNYKI
-89 DRALSLEEI
+89 DKI
-98 RKKYDMRLYPRHPKD
+98 
-113 STKTEG
+113 TKRVYGDGTDETKG
-119 VLLTLDAT
+119 VLLSLYVSQNVDTTFMRILGLQKIPVSVEAT
-127 EKIGA
+127 ARLVPDSPI
-132 KFIEFVGIHGF
+132 
-143 SVDVR
+143 
-148 ATTRVILKKNTGT
+148 TG
-161 EDSGVFGFTMVAGY
+161 DPGVFGFTMVAGY
-175 SGPVENPG
+175 SGPVDNPG
-183 DLNKNAIYINSDNVY
+183 VLNKNAIYINSDNVY

-239 WSNRRIVDW
+239 WSHSQNVTW
-248 EHEDNTGPKDNGFYN
+248 EHENNTGPKDNGFYN
-263 NDTMLRPRD
+263 NDTMLRP
-272 PPNRNDPFIYNPPPG
+272 PG
-287 HQDPGSWAHFNRF
+287 HQDPGLWVHFNRF

-318 VDKIINIAME
+318 VDKINIAME

-346 EFSSTGGLYR
+346 EFSPTGGLYR
-356 KDESSCKSGE
+356 NDESSCKSGE

-382 GRGFSVENDKQY
+382 GRGFSENDKQY

-401 DITVKSGN
+401 DINVKQGN

-447 VRYYHKVDFEGSI
+447 VRYYHKVAFEGSI
-460 VAKHIYSDVWDRSFY
+460 VAKHIYTDVWDRSFY

>member
-1 MTFLN
+1 MTSLN

-31 GCAGLAVD
+31 TCAGLAVD

-54 DAAVLAASYVYDE
+54 DAAVLAAAYVYDKDDVTDLKT
-67 NNSAEMYRV
+67 V
-76 AEQYLQANLDNEE
+76 AHTYLEANLYADTAMRDNYKI
-89 DRALSLEEI
+89 DKI
-98 RKKYDMRLYPRHPKD
+98 
-113 STKTEG
+113 TKRVYGDGTDETKG
-119 VLLTLDAT
+119 VLLSLYVSQNVDTTFMRILGLQKIPVSVEAT
-127 EKIGA
+127 ARLVPDSPI
-132 KFIEFVGIHGF
+132 
-143 SVDVR
+143 
-148 ATTRVILKKNTGT
+148 TG
-161 EDSGVFGFTMVAGY
+161 DPGVFGFTMVAGY
-175 SGPVENPG
+175 SGPVDNPG
-183 DLNKNAIYINSDNVY
+183 VLNKNAIYINSDNVY

-239 WSNRRIVDW
+239 WSHSQNVTW
-248 EHEDNTGPKDNGFYN
+248 EHENNTGPKDNGFYN
-263 NDTMLRPRD
+263 NDTMLRP
-272 PPNRNDPFIYNPPPG
+272 PG
-287 HQDPGSWAHFNRF
+287 HQDPGLWVHFNRF

-318 VDKIINIAME
+318 VDKINIAME

-346 EFSSTGGLYR
+346 EFSPTGGLYR

-382 GRGFSVENDKQY
+382 GRGFSVENYKQY

-401 DITVKSGN
+401 DINVKQGN

>member
-6 RLLSRIKNE
+6 RLRSSLKNE
-15 RGAYMVFFAI
+15 RGAYMVFFAV

-54 DAAVLAASYVYDE
+54 DAAVLAAAYVYDKDDVTDLKT
-67 NNSAEMYRV
+67 V
-76 AEQYLQANLDNEE
+76 AHTYLEANLYADTAMRDNYKI
-89 DRALSLEEI
+89 DKI
-98 RKKYDMRLYPRHPKD
+98 
-113 STKTEG
+113 TKRVYGDGTDETKG
-119 VLLTLDAT
+119 VLLSLYASQNVDTTFMRILGLQKIPVSVEAT
-127 EKIGA
+127 ARLVPDSPI
-132 KFIEFVGIHGF
+132 
-143 SVDVR
+143 
-148 ATTRVILKKNTGT
+148 TG
-161 EDSGVFGFTMVAGY
+161 DPGVFGFTMVAGY
-175 SGPVENPG
+175 SGPVVNSW
-183 DLNKNAIYINSDNVY
+183 DLDKNAIHIKSDNVY

-209 SIDHNNSGDKR
+209 SIDHNTSGGKR

-226 GAFSSSAK
+226 GAFSSSVK

-239 WSNRRIVDW
+239 WSNRI
-248 EHEDNTGPKDNGFYN
+248 
-263 NDTMLRPRD
+263 
-272 PPNRNDPFIYNPPPG
+272 IYNPPPE
-287 HQDPGSWAHFNRF
+287 HQDSGSWAHFNRF
-300 GYDDGTSQGQ
+300 GYDDGTRQGQ

-318 VDKIINIAME
+318 VDKMINIAME

-346 EFSSTGGLYR
+346 EFSQNGGLYR

-382 GRGFSVENDKQY
+382 GRGFSENDKQY

-401 DITVKSGN
+401 DITVKQGN

-442 APNGC
+442 APNGN
-447 VRYYHKVDFEGSI
+447 VWYYPKMDFEGSI
-460 VAKHIYSDVWDRSFY
+460 VAKHIFSDVWDCSFY
-475 WNPFQFGDHGESG
+475 WNPFQFGDS
-488 DSGSSGTT
+488 
-496 GSGGVKQVKLHSNED
+496 GVKQVKLHSNED

>member
-54 DAAVLAASYVYDE
+54 DAAVLAAAYVYDKD
-67 NNSAEMYRV
+67 NVTDLKTV
-76 AEQYLQANLDNEE
+76 AHTYLEANLYADTAMRDNYKI
-89 DRALSLEEI
+89 DKI
-98 RKKYDMRLYPRHPKD
+98 
-113 STKTEG
+113 TKRVYGDGTDETKG
-119 VLLTLDAT
+119 VLLSLYVSQNVDTTFMRILGLQKIPVSVEAT
-127 EKIGA
+127 ARLVPDSPI
-132 KFIEFVGIHGF
+132 
-143 SVDVR
+143 
-148 ATTRVILKKNTGT
+148 TG
-161 EDSGVFGFTMVAGY
+161 DPGVFGFTMVAGY
-175 SGPVENPG
+175 SGPVDNPG
-183 DLNKNAIYINSDNVY
+183 VLNKNAIYINSDNVY

-239 WSNRRIVDW
+239 WSHSQNVTW
-248 EHEDNTGPKDNGFYN
+248 EHENNTGPKDNGFYN
-263 NDTMLRPRD
+263 NDTMLRP
-272 PPNRNDPFIYNPPPG
+272 PG
-287 HQDPGSWAHFNRF
+287 HQDPGLWVHFNRF

-318 VDKIINIAME
+318 VDKINIAME

-346 EFSSTGGLYR
+346 EFSPTGGLYR

-382 GRGFSVENDKQY
+382 GRGFSENDKQY

-401 DITVKSGN
+401 DINVKQGN

-429 ANEMNDR
+429 ANEMHDR

-447 VRYYHKVDFEGSI
+447 VRYYHKVAFEGSI
-460 VAKHIYSDVWDRSFY
+460 VAKHIYTDVWDRSFY

-488 DSGSSGTT
+488 DFGSSGTT

>member
-54 DAAVLAASYVYDE
+54 DAAVLAAAYVYDKDDVTDLKT
-67 NNSAEMYRV
+67 V
-76 AEQYLQANLDNEE
+76 AHTYLEANLYADTAMRDNYKI
-89 DRALSLEEI
+89 DKI
-98 RKKYDMRLYPRHPKD
+98 
-113 STKTEG
+113 TKRVYGDGTDETKG
-119 VLLTLDAT
+119 VLLSLYVSQNVDTTFMRILGLQKIPVSVEAT
-127 EKIGA
+127 ARLVPDSPI
-132 KFIEFVGIHGF
+132 
-143 SVDVR
+143 
-148 ATTRVILKKNTGT
+148 TG
-161 EDSGVFGFTMVAGY
+161 DPGVFGFTMVAGY
-175 SGPVENPG
+175 SGPVENSG
-183 DLNKNAIYINSDNVY
+183 DLNKNAIYINGDNVY

-209 SIDHNNSGDKR
+209 SIDNNNSGDKR

-239 WSNRRIVDW
+239 WSHRRIVDW
-248 EHEDNTGPKDNGFYN
+248 EHENNTGPQDNGFYN
-263 NDTMLRPRD
+263 NDTMLRP
-272 PPNRNDPFIYNPPPG
+272 PG
-287 HQDPGSWAHFNRF
+287 HQDPGSWVHFNRF

-318 VDKIINIAME
+318 VDKINIAMK

-346 EFSSTGGLYR
+346 EFSPTGGLYR

-382 GRGFSVENDKQY
+382 GCGFSVENYKQY

-401 DITVKSGN
+401 DITVKQGN

-429 ANEMNDR
+429 ANEMHDR

-442 APNGC
+442 APNGY
-447 VRYYHKVDFEGSI
+447 VRYYHKVAFEGSI
-460 VAKHIYSDVWDRSFY
+460 VAKHIYSDVWNRSFY

-496 GSGGVKQVKLHSNED
+496 GIGGVKQVKLHSNED

>member
-1 MTFLN
+1 MTFLD

-54 DAAVLAASYVYDE
+54 DAAVLAAAYVYDKDDVTDLKT
-67 NNSAEMYRV
+67 V
-76 AEQYLQANLDNEE
+76 AHTYLEANLYADTAMRDNYKI
-89 DRALSLEEI
+89 DKI
-98 RKKYDMRLYPRHPKD
+98 
-113 STKTEG
+113 TKRVYGDGTDETKG
-119 VLLTLDAT
+119 VLLSLYVSQNVDTTFMRILGLQKIPVSVEAT
-127 EKIGA
+127 ARLVPDSPI
-132 KFIEFVGIHGF
+132 
-143 SVDVR
+143 
-148 ATTRVILKKNTGT
+148 TG
-161 EDSGVFGFTMVAGY
+161 DPGVFGFTMVAGY
-175 SGPVENPG
+175 SGPVENFW
-183 DLNKNAIYINSDNVY
+183 DLNKNAIYIHGDNVY

-239 WSNRRIVDW
+239 WSHSQNVDW
-248 EHEDNTGPKDNGFYN
+248 EHENNTGPKDNGFYN
-263 NDTMLRPRD
+263 NDTMLRP
-272 PPNRNDPFIYNPPPG
+272 PG
-287 HQDPGSWAHFNRF
+287 HQDPGLWVHFNRF
-300 GYDDGTSQGQ
+300 GYYDGTSQGQ

-318 VDKIINIAME
+318 VDKINIAME
-328 KDNSSVE
+328 KDNSSVQ

-346 EFSSTGGLYR
+346 EFSPNGGLYR

-382 GRGFSVENDKQY
+382 GHGFSVENYKQY

-401 DITVKSGN
+401 DITVKQGN

-442 APNGC
+442 APNGN
-447 VRYYHKVDFEGSI
+447 VWYYHKVAFEGSI
-460 VAKHIYSDVWDRSFY
+460 VAKHIFSDVWNRSFY

-488 DSGSSGTT
+488 DPGSSGTT

-511 KDYSGIEISI
+511 KDYSEIEISI

>member
-6 RLLSRIKNE
+6 RLLSSLKNE

-54 DAAVLAASYVYDE
+54 DAAVLAAAYVYNKDDVTDLKT
-67 NNSAEMYRV
+67 V
-76 AEQYLQANLDNEE
+76 AHTYLEANLYADTAMRDNYKI
-89 DRALSLEEI
+89 DKI
-98 RKKYDMRLYPRHPKD
+98 
-113 STKTEG
+113 TKRVYGDGTDETKG
-119 VLLTLDAT
+119 VLLSLYVSQNVDTTFMRILGLQKIPVSVEAT
-127 EKIGA
+127 ARLVPDSPI
-132 KFIEFVGIHGF
+132 
-143 SVDVR
+143 
-148 ATTRVILKKNTGT
+148 TG
-161 EDSGVFGFTMVAGY
+161 DPGVFGFTMVAGY
-175 SGPVENPG
+175 SGPVENSW

-318 VDKIINIAME
+318 VDKINIAME

-475 WNPFQFGDHGESG
+475 WNPFQFGDNGES
-488 DSGSSGTT
+488 
-496 GSGGVKQVKLHSNED
+496 KQVKLHSNED
-511 KDYSGIEISI
+511 KDYSEIEISI

>member
-54 DAAVLAASYVYDE
+54 DAAVLAAAYVYDKDDVTDLKT
-67 NNSAEMYRV
+67 V
-76 AEQYLQANLDNEE
+76 AHTYLEANLYADTAMRDNYKI
-89 DRALSLEEI
+89 DKI
-98 RKKYDMRLYPRHPKD
+98 
-113 STKTEG
+113 TKRVYGDGTDETKG
-119 VLLTLDAT
+119 VLLSLYVSQNVDTTFMRILGLQKIPVSVEAT
-127 EKIGA
+127 ARLVPDSPI
-132 KFIEFVGIHGF
+132 
-143 SVDVR
+143 
-148 ATTRVILKKNTGT
+148 TG
-161 EDSGVFGFTMVAGY
+161 DPGVFGFTMVAGY
-175 SGPVENPG
+175 SGPVDNPG
-183 DLNKNAIYINSDNVY
+183 VLNKNAIYINSDNVY

-239 WSNRRIVDW
+239 WSNRQNVTW
-248 EHEDNTGPKDNGFYN
+248 EHENNTGPKDNGFYN
-263 NDTMLRPRD
+263 NDTMLRP
-272 PPNRNDPFIYNPPPG
+272 PG
-287 HQDPGSWAHFNRF
+287 HQDPGLWVHFNRF

-318 VDKIINIAME
+318 VDKINIAME

-346 EFSSTGGLYR
+346 EFSPTGGLYR

-401 DITVKSGN
+401 DINVKQGN

-419 ISLHGNVTVN
+419 ISLHGDVNVY

-447 VRYYHKVDFEGSI
+447 VRYYHKVAFEGSI
-460 VAKHIYSDVWDRSFY
+460 VAKHIYTDVWDRSFY

>member
-31 GCAGLAVD
+31 GFAGLAVD

-54 DAAVLAASYVYDE
+54 DAAVLAAAYVYDKDDVTDLKT
-67 NNSAEMYRV
+67 V
-76 AEQYLQANLDNEE
+76 AHTYLEANLYADTAMRDNYKI
-89 DRALSLEEI
+89 DKI
-98 RKKYDMRLYPRHPKD
+98 
-113 STKTEG
+113 TKRVYGDGTDETKG
-119 VLLTLDAT
+119 VLLSLYVSQNVDTTFMRILGLQKIPVSVEAT
-127 EKIGA
+127 ARLVPDSPI
-132 KFIEFVGIHGF
+132 
-143 SVDVR
+143 
-148 ATTRVILKKNTGT
+148 TG
-161 EDSGVFGFTMVAGY
+161 DPGVFGFTMVAGY
-175 SGPVENPG
+175 SGPVENSG
-183 DLNKNAIYINSDNVY
+183 DWNKNAIYINGDNVY

-239 WSNRRIVDW
+239 WSHSQNVTW
-248 EHEDNTGPKDNGFYN
+248 EHENNTGPKDNGFYN
-263 NDTMLRPRD
+263 NDTMLRP
-272 PPNRNDPFIYNPPPG
+272 PG
-287 HQDPGSWAHFNRF
+287 HQDPGLWVHFNRF
-300 GYDDGTSQGQ
+300 GYYDGTSQGQ

-318 VDKIINIAME
+318 VDKINIAME

-346 EFSSTGGLYR
+346 EFGGLYR

-382 GRGFSVENDKQY
+382 GSGFSENDKQY

-401 DITVKSGN
+401 DITVNREN

-419 ISLHGNVTVN
+419 ISLHGNVTVY
-429 ANEMNDR
+429 ANEKHDR

-447 VRYYHKVDFEGSI
+447 VRYYHKVAFEGSI
-460 VAKHIYSDVWDRSFY
+460 VAKHIWSNVWNCSFY
-475 WNPFQFGDHGESG
+475 GNPFQFGDHGESG

>member
-1 MTFLN
+1 MTFFD
-6 RLLSRIKNE
+6 RLLSTLKNE

-54 DAAVLAASYVYDE
+54 DAAVLAAAYVYDKDDVTDLKT
-67 NNSAEMYRV
+67 V
-76 AEQYLQANLDNEE
+76 AHTYLEANLYADTAMRDNYKI
-89 DRALSLEEI
+89 DKI
-98 RKKYDMRLYPRHPKD
+98 
-113 STKTEG
+113 TKRVYGDGTDETKG
-119 VLLTLDAT
+119 VLLSLYVSQNVDTTFMRILGLQKIPVSVEAT
-127 EKIGA
+127 ARLVPDSPI
-132 KFIEFVGIHGF
+132 
-143 SVDVR
+143 
-148 ATTRVILKKNTGT
+148 TG
-161 EDSGVFGFTMVAGY
+161 DPGVFGFTMVAGY
-175 SGPVENPG
+175 SGPVENSG

-198 IHGKIHSNGPI
+198 IYGKIHSNGPI

-239 WSNRRIVDW
+239 WSHSQNVTW
-248 EHEDNTGPKDNGFYN
+248 EHENNTGPKDNGFYN
-263 NDTMLRPRD
+263 NDTMLRP
-272 PPNRNDPFIYNPPPG
+272 PG
-287 HQDPGSWAHFNRF
+287 HQDPGLWVHFNRF

-318 VDKIINIAME
+318 VDKINIAME

-382 GRGFSVENDKQY
+382 GRGFSVENYKQY

-401 DITVKSGN
+401 DINVNQGN

-419 ISLHGNVTVN
+419 ISLHGNVNVY
-429 ANEMNDR
+429 ANEMHDR

-460 VAKHIYSDVWDRSFY
+460 VAKHIYSDVWNRSFY

>member
-1 MTFLN
+1 MTFLD
-6 RLLSRIKNE
+6 RLLSALKNE
-15 RGAYMVFFAI
+15 RGAYLVFFAI

-54 DAAVLAASYVYDE
+54 DAAVLAAAYVYDKDDVTDLKT
-67 NNSAEMYRV
+67 V
-76 AEQYLQANLDNEE
+76 AHTYLEANLYADTAMRDNYKI
-89 DRALSLEEI
+89 DKI
-98 RKKYDMRLYPRHPKD
+98 
-113 STKTEG
+113 TKRVYGDGTDETKG
-119 VLLTLDAT
+119 VLLSLYVSQDVDTTFMRILGLQKIPVSVEAT
-127 EKIGA
+127 ACLVPDSPI
-132 KFIEFVGIHGF
+132 
-143 SVDVR
+143 
-148 ATTRVILKKNTGT
+148 TG
-161 EDSGVFGFTMVAGY
+161 DPGVFGFTMVAGY
-175 SGPVENPG
+175 SGPVENSW

-239 WSNRRIVDW
+239 WSNRKIVD
-248 EHEDNTGPKDNGFYN
+248 
-263 NDTMLRPRD
+263 
-272 PPNRNDPFIYNPPPG
+272 
-287 HQDPGSWAHFNRF
+287 SWAHFNRF

-318 VDKIINIAME
+318 VDKINIAME

-346 EFSSTGGLYR
+346 EFSPTGGLYR

-401 DITVKSGN
+401 DINVKQGN

-447 VRYYHKVDFEGSI
+447 VRYYHKVAFEGSI
-460 VAKHIYSDVWDRSFY
+460 VAKHIYTDVWDRSFY

-488 DSGSSGTT
+488 DSGSNGTT

>member
-1 MTFLN
+1 MTFFD
-6 RLLSRIKNE
+6 RLLSSLKNE

-31 GCAGLAVD
+31 ACAGLAVD

-54 DAAVLAASYVYDE
+54 DAAVLAAAYVYDKDDVTDLKT
-67 NNSAEMYRV
+67 V
-76 AEQYLQANLDNEE
+76 AHTYLEANLYADTAMRDNYKI
-89 DRALSLEEI
+89 DKI
-98 RKKYDMRLYPRHPKD
+98 
-113 STKTEG
+113 TKRVYGDGTDETKG
-119 VLLTLDAT
+119 VLLSLYVSQNVDTTFMRILGLQKIPVSVEAT
-127 EKIGA
+127 ARLVPDSPI
-132 KFIEFVGIHGF
+132 
-143 SVDVR
+143 
-148 ATTRVILKKNTGT
+148 TG
-161 EDSGVFGFTMVAGY
+161 DPGVFGFTMVAGY
-175 SGPVENPG
+175 SGPVENHG

-220 SVFIEK
+220 SVFIDK

-239 WSNRRIVDW
+239 WSHRRIVYG

-263 NDTMLRPRD
+263 NDTMLRP
-272 PPNRNDPFIYNPPPG
+272 PG
-287 HQDPGSWAHFNRF
+287 HQDPGEWVHFNRF
-300 GYDDGTSQGQ
+300 GYYDGTSQGQ

-318 VDKIINIAME
+318 VDKINIAME

-382 GRGFSVENDKQY
+382 GRGFSVENYKQY

-401 DITVKSGN
+401 DINVNQGN

-419 ISLHGNVTVN
+419 ISLHGNVNVY
-429 ANEMNDR
+429 ANEMHDR

>member
-15 RGAYMVFFAI
+15 RGAYMVFLAI

-98 RKKYDMRLYPRHPKD
+98 RKKYDMRLYPPRHPKD

-127 EKIGA
+127 EKIGS

-175 SGPVENPG
+175 SGPVVNSW
-183 DLNKNAIYINSDNVY
+183 DLDKNAIHIKSDNVY

-209 SIDHNNSGDKR
+209 SIDHNTSGGKR

-239 WSNRRIVDW
+239 WSHSQNVTW
-248 EHEDNTGPKDNGFYN
+248 EHENNTGPKDNGFYN
-263 NDTMLRPRD
+263 NDTMLRP
-272 PPNRNDPFIYNPPPG
+272 PG
-287 HQDPGSWAHFNRF
+287 HQDPGLWVHFNRF

-318 VDKIINIAME
+318 VDKINIAME

-346 EFSSTGGLYR
+346 EFSPTGGLYR

-373 DGHYDSAGS
+373 DGHYTDVHDDFAVSKH
-382 GRGFSVENDKQY
+382 GFSVENDKQY

-401 DITVKSGN
+401 DINVKQGN

-429 ANEMNDR
+429 ANEMHDR

-442 APNGC
+442 APNGDVC
-447 VRYYHKVDFEGSI
+447 YYPKVDFEGSI
-460 VAKHIYSDVWDRSFY
+460 VAKHIFSDVWDCSFY
-475 WNPFQFGDHGESG
+475 WNPFQFGDS
-488 DSGSSGTT
+488 
-496 GSGGVKQVKLHSNED
+496 GVKQVKLHSNED

>member
-31 GCAGLAVD
+31 ACAGLAVD

-54 DAAVLAASYVYDE
+54 DAAVLAAAYVYDKDDVTDLKT
-67 NNSAEMYRV
+67 V
-76 AEQYLQANLDNEE
+76 AHTYLEANLYADTAMRDNYKI
-89 DRALSLEEI
+89 DKI
-98 RKKYDMRLYPRHPKD
+98 
-113 STKTEG
+113 TKRVYGDGTDETKG
-119 VLLTLDAT
+119 VLLSLYVSQNVDTTFMRILGLQKIPVSVEAT
-127 EKIGA
+127 ARLVPDSPI
-132 KFIEFVGIHGF
+132 
-143 SVDVR
+143 
-148 ATTRVILKKNTGT
+148 TG
-161 EDSGVFGFTMVAGY
+161 DPGVFGFTMVAGY
-175 SGPVENPG
+175 SGPVENFW
-183 DLNKNAIYINSDNVY
+183 DWNKNAIYIHGDNVY

-239 WSNRRIVDW
+239 WSHSQNVTW
-248 EHEDNTGPKDNGFYN
+248 EHENNTGPKDNGFYN
-263 NDTMLRPRD
+263 NDTMLRP
-272 PPNRNDPFIYNPPPG
+272 PG
-287 HQDPGSWAHFNRF
+287 HQDPGLWVHFNRF

-318 VDKIINIAME
+318 VDKINIAME

-346 EFSSTGGLYR
+346 EFGGLYR

-382 GRGFSVENDKQY
+382 RRGFSENDKQY

-401 DITVKSGN
+401 DITVKQGN

-442 APNGC
+442 APNGY
-447 VRYYHKVDFEGSI
+447 VWYYHKVAFEGSI
-460 VAKHIYSDVWDRSFY
+460 VAKHIFSDVWDRSFY

-511 KDYSGIEISI
+511 KDYSEIEISI